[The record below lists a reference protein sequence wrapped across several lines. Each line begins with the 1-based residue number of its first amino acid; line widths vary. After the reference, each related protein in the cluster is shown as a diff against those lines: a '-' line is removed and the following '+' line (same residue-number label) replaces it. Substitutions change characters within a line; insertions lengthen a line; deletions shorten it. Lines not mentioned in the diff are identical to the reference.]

1 MAAAETSTFTQFRAN
16 FAIFGQILSELNLKN
31 RRFWKWKLSSL
42 DSPQCVEHQ
51 KFRTVAI

>member
-51 KFRTVAI
+51 NFEP